1 MKVVVLGATGQVG
14 SVVYDALQQR
24 YVVRGTSR
32 KQSGELL
39 QFDPFVDDWSV
50 LGKIDV
56 LVNCVGQIDTT
67 DHSFEEIHLGL
78 TRLIVKNREL
88 MGNPRIIQ
96 VSALGA
102 SAGHSVDFLRTKG
115 LADDYLLTQSNTV
128 VVRPSIVCT
137 HRTTIIKKLLILF
150 RISKYTNRVVFVP
163 KGFLTNRI
171 QPVMANDLAALVS
184 VLCSLEELPKVVNAA
199 GPEPISYRQLIEIMF
214 RSRDKSFRIVE
225 VPRIV
230 FDLLVKYVIALLL
243 PKVINAQQYQL
254 LFDNNMAEPTEFAW
268 LIGAAPK
275 SCTLFLINEFTD
287 ASH

>member
-1 MKVVVLGATGQVG
+1 
-14 SVVYDALQQR
+14 
-24 YVVRGTSR
+24 
-32 KQSGELL
+32 
-39 QFDPFVDDWSV
+39 
-50 LGKIDV
+50 
-56 LVNCVGQIDTT
+56 
-67 DHSFEEIHLGL
+67 
-78 TRLIVKNREL
+78 
-88 MGNPRIIQ
+88 
-96 VSALGA
+96 
-102 SAGHSVDFLRTKG
+102 
-115 LADDYLLTQSNTV
+115 
-128 VVRPSIVCT
+128 
-137 HRTTIIKKLLILF
+137 
-150 RISKYTNRVVFVP
+150 
-163 KGFLTNRI
+163 
-171 QPVMANDLAALVS
+171 MANDLAALVS